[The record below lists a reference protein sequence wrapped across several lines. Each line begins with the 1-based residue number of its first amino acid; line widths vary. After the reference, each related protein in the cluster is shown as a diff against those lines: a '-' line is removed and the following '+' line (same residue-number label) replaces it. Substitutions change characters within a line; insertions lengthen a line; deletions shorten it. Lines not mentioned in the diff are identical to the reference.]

1 MRHRQSSSL
10 VLERTWQIM
19 ECEIS
24 RRDPFSQSD
33 MKLTLNFFGTA
44 SDSLQSDAGVAS
56 EDEIGL

>member
-1 MRHRQSSSL
+1 
-10 VLERTWQIM
+10 M